1 MGKPPRR
8 NWRHIPS
15 WLNHILCDRDCRR
28 PGAGWRWAAAM
39 NYESRDYHRH
49 IYISYVRLF
58 WVGGTCECL
67 TISAKIYA
75 NLKLW
80 IFYSFLLHVHTPA
93 VNVSLSFC
101 SLLYHLRFYLF
112 PIFGECINK
121 SLKGSLFGE
130 EQKLNESATDI
141 SEQKARDIYDNS
153 SLLSHRRFSVK
164 YNRFKAR
171 AEGRKTYNWRDTENK
186 SFIAPFR

>member
-1 MGKPPRR
+1 
-8 NWRHIPS
+8 
-15 WLNHILCDRDCRR
+15 
-28 PGAGWRWAAAM
+28 M

-93 VNVSLSFC
+93 VNVSLSCC

-153 SLLSHRRFSVK
+153 SLLSHRRFSAHLKKEENNFVSNCFRYYSK
-164 YNRFKAR
+164 QKSTTASKR
-171 AEGRKTYNWRDTENK
+171 GRKEGKLTIGATQKTKVLLHHLSNLFHY
-186 SFIAPFR
+186 F